1 MSKHHKIQFKK
12 KKKIKH
18 LYKQIPSELVLPLS
32 SVKTLGFNSS
42 KQLTLSAASSSFLPQ
57 PLVLFL
63 MINSKLGLSNVKKIL
78 SKCARDQNIWKCIST
93 SLENKYSSAYSCIY
107 GWVGTVASELKT
119 LIFIYFTSEIQFP
132 VIHFTDKIH
141 KTWFSWFLL
150 CLCSHNIWAIPEDS
164 VAGEGRKSEG
174 EDGIWVPGKGQGRG
188 GLQNKDRNPD
198 FILSARENKI
208 WGFQQESDQFTS
220 IFVISFAMHMTILK
234 TELLGF
240 CKICLKGHSHEE

>member
-12 KKKIKH
+12 KK
-18 LYKQIPSELVLPLS
+18 LNTYTNRYSVSLS
-32 SVKTLGFNSS
+32 SLYHLLRHWGSIHPNNRHCQ
-42 KQLTLSAASSSFLPQ
+42 QLAPVFYPNLWYYSWWSTQSY
-57 PLVLFL
+57 VFL
-63 MINSKLGLSNVKKIL
+63 MLKKIL

-93 SLENKYSSAYSCIY
+93 SLENKHSSAYSCIY

-174 EDGIWVPGKGQGRG
+174 EDGMSTGKGAGQRRTPEQGQKS
-188 GLQNKDRNPD
+188 GLYSQ
-198 FILSARENKI
+198 
-208 WGFQQESDQFTS
+208 
-220 IFVISFAMHMTILK
+220 
-234 TELLGF
+234 
-240 CKICLKGHSHEE
+240 CKRK

>member
-1 MSKHHKIQFKK
+1 MSKHHKIQLKK
-12 KKKIKH
+12 KKQIKH

-93 SLENKYSSAYSCIY
+93 SLENKHSSAYSCIY

-174 EDGIWVPGKGQGRG
+174 EDGMSTGKGAGHRRTPEQGQKS
-188 GLQNKDRNPD
+188 GLYSQ
-198 FILSARENKI
+198 
-208 WGFQQESDQFTS
+208 
-220 IFVISFAMHMTILK
+220 
-234 TELLGF
+234 
-240 CKICLKGHSHEE
+240 CKRK